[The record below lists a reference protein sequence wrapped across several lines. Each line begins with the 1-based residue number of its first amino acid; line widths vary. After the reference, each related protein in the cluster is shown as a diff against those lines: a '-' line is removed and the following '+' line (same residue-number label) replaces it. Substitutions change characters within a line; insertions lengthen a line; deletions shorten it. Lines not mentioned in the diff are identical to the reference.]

1 MDNPSILNKII
12 KNPQMY
18 EVIINKASY
27 DELKVIF
34 EAYKQ
39 RYTDENL
46 ANILPFY
53 SEAKLRQKLLG
64 CSQTVISTSVSYTH
78 LTLPTILLV

>member
-1 MDNPSILNKII
+1 MDNPLILNEII
-12 KNPQMY
+12 KNSQMY

-39 RYTDENL
+39 RYTD
-46 ANILPFY
+46 AHILPFY
-53 SEAKLRQKLLG
+53 SEAELRQKLLG
-64 CSQTVISTSVSYTH
+64 CSQTVISTLQQSYK
-78 LTLPTILLV
+78 

>member
-1 MDNPSILNKII
+1 MDNPLILNEII

-39 RYTDENL
+39 RYTDEKP
-46 ANILPFY
+46 AHILPFY
-53 SEAKLRQKLLG
+53 SEAELRQKLLG
-64 CSQTVISTSVSYTH
+64 CSQTVISTLQQSYK
-78 LTLPTILLV
+78 